1 MSVTE
6 SDLQSSPGTWSDQ
19 RERKLRRLARKKGL
33 FLIRLCGAARGKGR
47 VAYGIIPKGGTL
59 NLDGVE
65 AIIRGK
71 RNSEGWVAVISATA
85 VD

>member
-1 MSVTE
+1 MGAMSVTE

-71 RNSEGWVAVISATA
+71 TQ
-85 VD
+85 